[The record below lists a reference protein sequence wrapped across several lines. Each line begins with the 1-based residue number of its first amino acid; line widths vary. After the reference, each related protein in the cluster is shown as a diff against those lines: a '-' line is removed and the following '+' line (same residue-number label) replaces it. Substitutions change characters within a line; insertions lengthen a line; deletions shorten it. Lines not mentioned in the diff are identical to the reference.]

1 MKIPPHKVVG
11 DVGKPGQ
18 IVNRP
23 APTAS
28 FDRYPYLKH
37 STADSGDHTLA
48 DYLTRKKRYEALDT
62 LQPLTEA
69 PKKLTFGQW
78 ADTATDF
85 DIEQVDF
92 VYHGLVWEM
101 LEKCWK
107 AAQENAPSY
116 RPGAE
121 EKT

>member
-1 MKIPPHKVVG
+1 MNIPAHKVVG

-18 IVNRP
+18 L
-23 APTAS
+23 S
-28 FDRYPYLKH
+28 FDRHPYLKH

-69 PKKLTFGQW
+69 SKKLTFEEWYPLNKNKIGYDY
-78 ADTATDF
+78 ATAQF
-85 DIEQVDF
+85 I
-92 VYHGLVWEM
+92 
-101 LEKCWK
+101 WK

-121 EKT
+121 EKK

>member
-1 MKIPPHKVVG
+1 MKIPPHKVVS

-23 APTAS
+23 TPTAS

-37 STADSGDHTLA
+37 STADQTLA

-69 PKKLTFGQW
+69 PKKLTFEEWMNSKFEGVFGY
-78 ADTATDF
+78 DNTRPKDF
-85 DIEQVDF
+85 ILWGMPGYL
-92 VYHGLVWEM
+92 VYEV
-101 LEKCWK
+101 WK
-107 AAQENAPSY
+107 AAQENV
-116 RPGAE
+116 
-121 EKT
+121 